1 MIQMNINRLHTAT
14 TLQTALAGPA
24 LILVFLIWGQIM
36 TDQTGSERMTHQMA
50 DVVYYTGSGHAE
62 FTSSVPLH
70 SFTGESD
77 HLTGMIDLQENV
89 VDFYLDLGTLKTGI
103 GRRDRD
109 MYRTLKVDD
118 HPYAEFTGRLA
129 SVFDMESGDAQKVT
143 AIGNFTLSGVSRQV
157 RIDGQLAG
165 TGSGLV
171 LEAEWIINIRDYDID
186 PPGILF
192 YRVDE
197 EIEVQIRAELESTDR
212 ENIP

>member
-1 MIQMNINRLHTAT
+1 MNINRPQYGRHLHGSLT
-14 TLQTALAGPA
+14 GPG
-24 LILVFLIWGQIM
+24 IMLVFLLWSIISA
-36 TDQTGSERMTHQMA
+36 DQTGSVRITNQVE

-89 VDFYLDLGTLKTGI
+89 IDFYMDLGTLKTGI

-109 MYRTLKVDD
+109 MYRTLKVED

-129 SVFDMESGDAQKVT
+129 SGFDMESEGIQNVT
-143 AIGNFTLSGVSRQV
+143 AAGEFTMSGVSRQV
-157 RIDGQLAG
+157 RIDGQLAR
-165 TGSGLV
+165 TRHGLE
-171 LEAEWIINIRDYDID
+171 LKAEWIVNIRDYNIE

-197 EIEVQIRAELESTDR
+197 EINVQIRAELELTDR

>member
-1 MIQMNINRLHTAT
+1 MKNYKNHTGC
-14 TLQTALAGPA
+14 TLLRGLAGPA
-24 LILVFLIWGQIM
+24 LLLVFLIWDQFM
-36 TDQTGSERMTHQMA
+36 TDQTGSDMVINNLA
-50 DVVYYTGSGHAE
+50 DVVYYTDSGHAE

-70 SFTGESD
+70 SFTGGSD
-77 HLTGMIDLQENV
+77 HLTGVIDLQENMI
-89 VDFYLDLGTLKTGI
+89 DFFLDLGTLKTGI

-109 MYRTLKVDD
+109 MYRTLNVDD
-118 HPYAEFTGRLA
+118 HPYAEFIGRLA
-129 SVFDMESGDAQKVT
+129 SGFDLESGEAQNVT
-143 AIGNFTLSGVSRQV
+143 AIGEFTLSGVSRQV

-171 LEAEWIINIRDYDID
+171 LEAEWIINIRDHDID

-197 EIEVQIRAELESTDR
+197 EMEVRIRAELKSTDR